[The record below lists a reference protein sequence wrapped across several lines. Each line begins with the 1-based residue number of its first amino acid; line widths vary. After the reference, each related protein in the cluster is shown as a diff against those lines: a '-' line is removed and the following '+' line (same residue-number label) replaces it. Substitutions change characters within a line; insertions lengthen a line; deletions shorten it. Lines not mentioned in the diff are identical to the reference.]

1 MAKTS
6 DKKSP
11 GRLANLTV
19 NSLQSLGNCEVGR
32 VMMAIVDEVE
42 TMGVLLYSTAT
53 SHMFIYVHG
62 LGLVHFVPCYLQSS
76 C

>member
-11 GRLANLTV
+11 GGLANLTV
-19 NSLQSLGNCEVGR
+19 DSLQSLGNCEVGR

-53 SHMFIYVHG
+53 
-62 LGLVHFVPCYLQSS
+62 
-76 C
+76 